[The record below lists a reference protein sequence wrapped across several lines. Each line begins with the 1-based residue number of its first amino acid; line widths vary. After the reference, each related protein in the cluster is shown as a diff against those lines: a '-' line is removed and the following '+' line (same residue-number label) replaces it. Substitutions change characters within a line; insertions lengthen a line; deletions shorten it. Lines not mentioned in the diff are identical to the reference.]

1 MQQRGGR
8 RCSSRRCLSGTT
20 RQHRRP
26 RVSQAAAAVAGVP
39 VDAVAAAAATVG
51 AGVDD
56 AAAQVA
62 EQMVDAATQRKEV
75 QGWIAACLSRFAAA
89 ARCPS
94 HGGPRVSPPAI
105 GKPNARPAGL
115 CKIVWTCRRLLRCHF
130 SSGGR
135 VSWGC
140 APPQRARSRPP
151 PQRTH
156 TQLLLAPHAKTYLC
170 ARQVAGDLSH
180 CDSQQSCC
188 WHPLARAWA
197 PTGKESLEW
206 VTRAAQPIGHTA
218 LTQSRLPLTH
228 SAQPFAQAAGQPSPG
243 WRGTRGTATW
253 PPRCGQR

>member
-1 MQQRGGR
+1 MPPLPQRRQRQTAAAAALRTQRQMQQRGGR

-151 PQRTH
+151 PSAH
-156 TQLLLAPHAKTYLC
+156 T
-170 ARQVAGDLSH
+170 R
-180 CDSQQSCC
+180 SCC
-188 WHPLARAWA
+188 WLPMRKHISVLGRLLATFHTVIHNRAVAGTPWPGPGRRPGKKALNGSPAPPNPLVI
-197 PTGKESLEW
+197 L
-206 VTRAAQPIGHTA
+206 
-218 LTQSRLPLTH
+218 L
-228 SAQPFAQAAGQPSPG
+228 
-243 WRGTRGTATW
+243 
-253 PPRCGQR
+253 